1 MELDWLEDFL
11 ALIDSGNFSRAAEAR
26 NLTQPA
32 FGRRIRAL
40 EDWAGAALFDR
51 STHRIGLTPA
61 GERFRPFAED
71 IVRRVLQGRE
81 EVRHAANISA
91 ATLKFAAT
99 HVLSWTF
106 FPRWLHSLEGRMRVG
121 PVQLIS
127 DTMRGCEAVMRQGQ
141 AQYLICHYHPGVPDY
156 LEAEQFRSIR
166 VGDDLLVPLCAPDQE
181 GRPRHP
187 LPGRAEA
194 PLPHLAYSPE
204 SALGWIVKA
213 GRVGGGATSNLEPI
227 FTSHL
232 ATVLRA
238 VARDGRGVAWLPLS
252 LAGDDIATG
261 QLVRAG
267 GPEWDAAVEIR
278 LFRPRARQNQAAEA
292 FWAALQQAAEG

>member
-40 EDWAGAALFDR
+40 EDWAGAPLFDR
-51 STHRIGLTPA
+51 STHRISLTHA
-61 GERFRPFAED
+61 GDRFRPFAED

-81 EVRHAANISA
+81 EVRHAANVSA

-106 FPRWLHSLEGRMRVG
+106 FPRWLSQLEGRMRVG

-141 AQYLICHYHPGVPDY
+141 AQYLICHYHSSVPDY
-156 LEAEQFRSIR
+156 LAAEQFRSIR
-166 VGDDLLVPLCAPDQE
+166 VGDDLLVPLCAPDQR
-181 GRPRHP
+181 GGPRGPVARPLRARRQVRPRDR
-187 LPGRAEA
+187 G
-194 PLPHLAYSPE
+194 
-204 SALGWIVKA
+204 
-213 GRVGGGATSNLEPI
+213 
-227 FTSHL
+227 
-232 ATVLRA
+232 TVE
-238 VARDGRGVAWLPLS
+238 RDGRRARGRSS
-252 LAGDDIATG
+252 LGSHGEGA
-261 QLVRAG
+261 
-267 GPEWDAAVEIR
+267 
-278 LFRPRARQNQAAEA
+278 PRAHDCAAARHE
-292 FWAALQQAAEG
+292 LTTDHHNP

>member
-11 ALIDSGNFSRAAEAR
+11 ALVDSGNFSRAAEAR

-51 STHRIGLTPA
+51 STHRIALTPA
-61 GERFRPFAED
+61 GDRFRPFAED

-81 EVRHAANISA
+81 EVRHVANVSV

-106 FPRWLHSLEGRMRVG
+106 FPRWLHSLEDTVRVG

-141 AQYLICHYHPGVPDY
+141 AQYLLCHHHPGVPEY
-156 LEAEQFRSIR
+156 LEPDQFRSIR
-166 VGDDLLVPLCAPDQE
+166 VGEDLLVPLCAP
-181 GRPRHP
+181 GAAGAPRHP
-187 LPGRAEA
+187 LPGTPDT
-194 PLPHLAYSPE
+194 PLPHLAYSQE

-213 GRVGGGATSNLEPI
+213 GRVGGGQTASLEPI

-252 LAGDDIATG
+252 LVGEDIAAR

-267 GPEWDAAVEIR
+267 GPEWDAQVDIR
-278 LFRPRARQNQAAEA
+278 LFRPRARQTRAAEA
-292 FWAALQQAAEG
+292 FWAALQEAAGT